1 MKAMSNEE
9 TTLYRLGRLEEEL
22 AEVKKIVSQ
31 VHDKVISTPACPS
44 PGMCINL
51 QSIQHR
57 HSDKIAA
64 LERWQSKMVGA
75 ILILVPL
82 CSIFGPHITKL
93 IFK

>member
-9 TTLYRLGRLEEEL
+9 TTIYRLGRLEEEL
-22 AEVKKIVSQ
+22 GEVKKLLSQ
-31 VHDKVISTPACPS
+31 VHDKVISTPTCPA

-51 QSIQHR
+51 QSQQHR
-57 HSDKIAA
+57 HSEKIAA
-64 LERWQSKMVGA
+64 IERWQSKMIGAIA
-75 ILILVPL
+75 ILIPL